1 MSEPR
6 RTVPAGSSLS
16 RRVVLKFAAAAPAA
30 AGLGALAGA
39 VGPVAASADSLGI
52 LFDYSAGVLRAA
64 DIKAAG
70 GLGAIRYVSDRRPGA
85 QWMLGKPMQLDEAR
99 DLYEA
104 GLKIVSNYPFGKQE
118 TADWLGGQSAGV
130 KHAKRGW
137 ELHTAAGG
145 PVGAP
150 IYASIDDNPSYTQ
163 YKQQVAPYLRGW
175 ESVVGHQRLGI
186 YGNSETIDWALQDGL
201 GSWFWQHNWGSPRGF
216 VHPAA
221 HLHQFEIDARS
232 VAGVGVDLNNI
243 LKPQFGQ
250 WD

>member
-1 MSEPR
+1 MS
-6 RTVPAGSSLS
+6 VS
-16 RRVVLKFAAAAPAA
+16 RRDVLKLAAATPAA
-30 AGLGALAGA
+30 LGLGALTAGMNP
-39 VGPVAASADSLGI
+39 PVAAGESLG
-52 LFDYSAGVLRAA
+52 LLLDYAAGVLKAA

-70 GLGAIRYVSDRRPGA
+70 ALGAIRYVSDRRPGA
-85 QWMLGKPMQLDEAR
+85 EWMLGKPIQLSEAR
-99 DLYEA
+99 DLYQA
-104 GLKIVSNYPFGKQE
+104 GLKIVSNYQFGKQA
-118 TADWLGGQSAGV
+118 TADWLGGQAAGIA
-130 KHAKRGW
+130 HAKRGW

-145 PVGAP
+145 PTGAP
-150 IYASIDDNPSYTQ
+150 IYVSIDDNPTAEQ
-163 YKQQVAPYLRGW
+163 YRQQVAPYLRAW
-175 ESVVGHQRLGI
+175 ESVIGHQRVGI
-186 YGNSETIDWALQDGL
+186 YANSKTIDWALQDGL

>member
-1 MSEPR
+1 MS
-6 RTVPAGSSLS
+6 VS
-16 RRVVLKFAAAAPAA
+16 RRNLLKLTAAAPAA
-30 AGLGALAGA
+30 AGLGALADA
-39 VGPVAASADSLGI
+39 IAPVAASADSLGV
-52 LFDYSAGVLRAA
+52 LLDYAAGVLSAA

-70 GLGAIRYVSDRRPGA
+70 ALGAIRYVSDRRPGA

-99 DLYEA
+99 DLYRA
-104 GLKIVSNYPFGKQE
+104 GLKIVSNYQFGKQD
-118 TADWLGGQSAGV
+118 TADWLGGQTAGV
-130 KHAKRGW
+130 THAKRGW
-137 ELHTAAGG
+137 ALHTAAGG
-145 PVGAP
+145 PVAAP
-150 IYASIDDNPSYTQ
+150 IYASIDDNPSYEQ

-175 ESVVGHQRLGI
+175 ESVLGHQRVGI
-186 YGNSETIDWALQDGL
+186 YGNSKTIDWALEDGL